1 MHYTKHYTSTLVTIT
16 TTITTITVTV
26 LSVRDGRD
34 PEYIDGIKI
43 RKKGWKEQS
52 DVEAQLRLAEAQLK
66 EVQAVEAYDDAIR
79 LNNFAVNR
87 KLSTKPEHIKSIN
100 NWHKGVHY
108 PCDLT
113 SGFPHG
119 FGDINTRPRDTTI
132 DIDTPF
138 VKYDSNKYS
147 SKEYVPTDGTGD
159 FEAEFNKYF
168 NEICYQRA
176 CAYLEVHCACFMYPC
191 YMALS

>member
-79 LNNFAVNR
+79 
-87 KLSTKPEHIKSIN
+87 
-100 NWHKGVHY
+100 
-108 PCDLT
+108 
-113 SGFPHG
+113 
-119 FGDINTRPRDTTI
+119 
-132 DIDTPF
+132 
-138 VKYDSNKYS
+138 
-147 SKEYVPTDGTGD
+147 
-159 FEAEFNKYF
+159 
-168 NEICYQRA
+168 
-176 CAYLEVHCACFMYPC
+176 
-191 YMALS
+191 